1 MQCDI
6 IIIIMIIIN
15 IIMIII
21 MIIKVVMITH
31 PGGKPMCPVED
42 QLCKPGEQDEPHH
55 CDLRSIV
62 MMIVVTMVIMM
73 IIKPSTAF

>member
-6 IIIIMIIIN
+6 IIVTIMIIV
-15 IIMIII
+15 MIIT
-21 MIIKVVMITH
+21 MIIKYDY

-42 QLCKPGEQDEPHH
+42 QLCKTGEQDEPHH

-73 IIKPSTAF
+73 IIKPITAI